1 MRTRIGSA
9 GIWGAMIAMF
19 IVELARGAIANDAEL
34 LRLGALPDNGQIHYE
49 YWRLITFGFLH
60 WDLRHLLLNTLL
72 LFLLGP
78 IVERRAGTV
87 ALLIIFLSASVASGA
102 GILIKHQIWPAEGV
116 SLGASGGMFGLLGA
130 GLVLA
135 FRRPSPSRLR
145 AVLMAAL
152 VLGLIYSF
160 LPGVSMIGHIV
171 GLLIGATAAFVIP
184 LKGGDDRALPL
195 FASRVE
201 K

>member
-9 GIWGAMIAMF
+9 GIWFTMIAMF
-19 IVELARGAIANDAEL
+19 LVELARGAVANDAGL
-34 LRLGALPDNGQIHYE
+34 LRLGALPDSGPIHHE

-78 IVERRAGTV
+78 IVERRAGTIG
-87 ALLIIFLSASVASGA
+87 LLIIFLSASVASGL
-102 GILIKHQIWPAEGV
+102 GILVKHQIWPAEGV

-130 GLVLA
+130 ALVLV
-135 FRRPSPSRLR
+135 FRWPSPSRLR
-145 AVLMAAL
+145 TMLTAAL

-171 GLLIGATAAFVIP
+171 GLIIGTTMGFVIP
-184 LKGGDDRALPL
+184 LKVPKPIVAAG
-195 FASRVE
+195 
-201 K
+201 

>member
-9 GIWGAMIAMF
+9 GIWFTLTAMF
-19 IVELARGAIANDAEL
+19 LVELARGAIANDAEL
-34 LRLGALPDNGQIHYE
+34 LRLGALPDSGQIHYQ

-102 GILIKHQIWPAEGV
+102 GILVKHQFWPAEGV

-135 FRRPSPSRLR
+135 FRRPSSSRLR
-145 AVLMAAL
+145 TMLMAAL

-171 GLLIGATAAFVIP
+171 GLIMGATMAFMIP
-184 LKGGDDRALPL
+184 LKEQAPTVAAD
-195 FASRVE
+195 
-201 K
+201 

>member
-9 GIWGAMIAMF
+9 GIWFTIIAMF
-19 IVELARGAIANDAEL
+19 LVELARGAVANNAEL
-34 LRLGALPDNGQIHYE
+34 LRLGALPDSGQIHHE
-49 YWRLITFGFLH
+49 YWRLITCGFLH

-87 ALLIIFLSASVASGA
+87 GLLIIFLSASVASGA

-130 GLVLA
+130 ALVLA

-145 AVLMAAL
+145 SVLVTAL
-152 VLGLIYSF
+152 LLGLIYSF

-171 GLLIGATAAFVIP
+171 GLIIGTTMGFVIP
-184 LKGGDDRALPL
+184 LKVPKPAVAAG
-195 FASRVE
+195 
-201 K
+201 

>member
-9 GIWGAMIAMF
+9 GILFTITAMF
-19 IVELARGAIANDAEL
+19 LVELARGAVANDGEL
-34 LRLGALPDNGQIHYE
+34 LRLGALPDSGQIHND

-60 WDLRHLLLNTLL
+60 WDLRHLLLNTAL

-78 IVERRAGTV
+78 IVERRARTGG
-87 ALLIIFLSASVASGA
+87 LLIIFLSASVASGI
-102 GILIKHQIWPAEGV
+102 GILVKHQIWPAEGV

-130 GLVLA
+130 ALVLV
-135 FRRPSPSRLR
+135 FRRRSGSRLR
-145 AVLMAAL
+145 TVLITAL

-171 GLLIGATAAFVIP
+171 GLILGTALALVIP
-184 LKGGDDRALPL
+184 LKVPKPTVAAG
-195 FASRVE
+195 
-201 K
+201 

>member
-1 MRTRIGSA
+1 MRTRIGSV
-9 GIWGAMIAMF
+9 GIWGALITAF
-19 IVELARGAIANDAEL
+19 LYELARGAVANNAGL
-34 LRLGALPDNGQIHYE
+34 LRLGALPDSGQIHHE

-87 ALLIIFLSASVASGA
+87 GLLIIFLSASVASGE
-102 GILIKHQIWPAEGV
+102 GILIKHQIWPTEGV

-130 GLVLA
+130 GLVLV
-135 FRRPSPSRLR
+135 FRRDSSSRLR
-145 AVLMAAL
+145 TVLVAAL

-160 LPGVSMIGHIV
+160 LPGVSMIGHIAGLVV
-171 GLLIGATAAFVIP
+171 GAIFALIVP
-184 LKGGDDRALPL
+184 LKELEPTV
-195 FASRVE
+195 VE
-201 K
+201 G

>member
-1 MRTRIGSA
+1 MRTRMGSA
-9 GIWGAMIAMF
+9 GIWFTLTAMF
-19 IVELARGAIANDAEL
+19 LVELARGAIANDAEL
-34 LRLGALPDNGQIHYE
+34 LRLGALPDSGQIHNE

-60 WDLRHLLLNTLL
+60 WDLRHLLLNTVL

-102 GILIKHQIWPAEGV
+102 GIIVKHQIWPADGV

-130 GLVLA
+130 GLVLV
-135 FRRPSPSRLR
+135 FRQPSPSRLR
-145 AVLMAAL
+145 TVLVAAL

-160 LPGVSMIGHIV
+160 LPGVSMIGHVV
-171 GLLIGATAAFVIP
+171 GLIIGTAMALVIP
-184 LKGGDDRALPL
+184 LKEPKPAVAAG
-195 FASRVE
+195 
-201 K
+201 

>member
-9 GIWGAMIAMF
+9 GIWGAMIAVF
-19 IVELARGAIANDAEL
+19 LVELARGAVANDAAL
-34 LRLGALPDNGQIHYE
+34 LGLGALPDSGQIHHE

-60 WDLRHLLLNTLL
+60 WNLRHLLLNTLL

-78 IVERRAGTV
+78 IVERRAGAV

-130 GLVLA
+130 ALVLV
-135 FRRPSPSRLR
+135 FRRPSPGRLR
-145 AVLMAAL
+145 TVLMAAL

-171 GLLIGATAAFVIP
+171 GLIIGTTMALVVP
-184 LKGGDDRALPL
+184 LKESEPADVA
-195 FASRVE
+195 A
-201 K
+201 

>member
-9 GIWGAMIAMF
+9 GIWGAMIAVF
-19 IVELARGAIANDAEL
+19 LVELARGAVANDAEL
-34 LRLGALPDNGQIHYE
+34 LRLGALPDSGQIHHE

-102 GILIKHQIWPAEGV
+102 GILIKHQIWPAGGV

-130 GLVLA
+130 ALVLV
-135 FRRPSPSRLR
+135 FRRPSPGRLR
-145 AVLMAAL
+145 TVLMAAL

-171 GLLIGATAAFVIP
+171 GLIIGTTMAFVVP
-184 LKGGDDRALPL
+184 LKESEPAVVDA
-195 FASRVE
+195 
-201 K
+201 

>member
-1 MRTRIGSA
+1 MRTRIGST
-9 GIWGAMIAMF
+9 GILGAMIAMF
-19 IVELARGAIANDAEL
+19 LVELARGAVANDAGL
-34 LRLGALPDNGQIHYE
+34 LRLGALPDSGPIHHE
-49 YWRLITFGFLH
+49 YWRLLTFGFLH

-78 IVERRAGTV
+78 IVERRAGTIG
-87 ALLIIFLSASVASGA
+87 LLIIFLSASVASGL
-102 GILIKHQIWPAEGV
+102 GILVKHQIWPAEGV

-130 GLVLA
+130 GLVFV

-145 AVLMAAL
+145 TVLMAAL

-171 GLLIGATAAFVIP
+171 GLIIGTTMGFVIP
-184 LKGGDDRALPL
+184 LKVPKPAVAAG
-195 FASRVE
+195 
-201 K
+201 

>member
-1 MRTRIGSA
+1 MRTRIGST

-19 IVELARGAIANDAEL
+19 LVELARGAVANDAGL
-34 LRLGALPDNGQIHYE
+34 LRLGALPDSGPIHHE

-78 IVERRAGTV
+78 IVERPAGTIG
-87 ALLIIFLSASVASGA
+87 LLIIFLSASVASGL
-102 GILIKHQIWPAEGV
+102 GILVKHQIWPAEGV

-130 GLVLA
+130 GLVLV

-145 AVLMAAL
+145 TMLISAL

-171 GLLIGATAAFVIP
+171 GLIIGTTMGFVIP
-184 LKGGDDRALPL
+184 LKVPKPTAAAG
-195 FASRVE
+195 
-201 K
+201 

>member
-19 IVELARGAIANDAEL
+19 LVELARGAVANDAAL
-34 LRLGALPDNGQIHYE
+34 LRLGALPDSGQIHNE
-49 YWRLITFGFLH
+49 YWRLITCAFLH

-87 ALLIIFLSASVASGA
+87 ALLIIFLIASVASGL

-130 GLVLA
+130 ALVLV
-135 FRRPSPSRLR
+135 FRRPSPGRLR
-145 AVLMAAL
+145 TVLLAAL

-160 LPGVSMIGHIV
+160 LPGVSMIGHII
-171 GLLIGATAAFVIP
+171 GLIIGTTIALVISLKEPKPAVTA
-184 LKGGDDRALPL
+184 G
-195 FASRVE
+195 
-201 K
+201 

>member
-1 MRTRIGSA
+1 MRTRVGSA
-9 GIWGAMIAMF
+9 GIWGAMIAVFM
-19 IVELARGAIANDAEL
+19 VELARDAVANDTEL
-34 LRLGALPDNGQIHYE
+34 LRLGALPDSGQIHHE
-49 YWRLITFGFLH
+49 YWRFITFGFLH

-78 IVERRAGTV
+78 IVERRAGPV
-87 ALLIIFLSASVASGA
+87 ALLIIFLSASVASGV

-135 FRRPSPSRLR
+135 FRRPSPSRFRTMLI
-145 AVLMAAL
+145 AAL

-171 GLLIGATAAFVIP
+171 GLLLGATMAFVIP
-184 LKGGDDRALPL
+184 LKEPEPAA
-195 FASRVE
+195 ASG
-201 K
+201 

>member
-1 MRTRIGSA
+1 MRARIGSA

-19 IVELARGAIANDAEL
+19 LVELARGAVANDAEL
-34 LRLGALPDNGQIHYE
+34 FRLGALPDSGQIRHE
-49 YWRLITFGFLH
+49 YWRLITCAFLH

-87 ALLIIFLSASVASGA
+87 WLLVIFLSASVASGA

-130 GLVLA
+130 ALVLV
-135 FRRPSPSRLR
+135 FRRGSSNRLR
-145 AVLMAAL
+145 TLLMAAL

-160 LPGVSMIGHIV
+160 LPGVSMIGHII
-171 GLLIGATAAFVIP
+171 GLIIGTTIALVIP
-184 LKGGDDRALPL
+184 LKEPKPAVAAG
-195 FASRVE
+195 
-201 K
+201 

>member
-9 GIWGAMIAMF
+9 GIWGVMIVMF
-19 IVELARGAIANDAEL
+19 LVELARGAVANDAGL
-34 LRLGALPDNGQIHYE
+34 LRLGALPDSGQIHHE

-78 IVERRAGTV
+78 IVERRAGAV

-102 GILIKHQIWPAEGV
+102 GIFLKHQIWPAEGV

-130 GLVLA
+130 ALMLV
-135 FRRPSPSRLR
+135 FRRPSPGRLR
-145 AVLMAAL
+145 TVLIIAL

-171 GLLIGATAAFVIP
+171 GLIIGAALALVISMREQEPVTAA
-184 LKGGDDRALPL
+184 G
-195 FASRVE
+195 
-201 K
+201 

>member
-9 GIWGAMIAMF
+9 GIWGAMIAVF
-19 IVELARGAIANDAEL
+19 LVELARGAVANDAEL
-34 LRLGALPDNGQIHYE
+34 LRLGALPDSGQIHHE

-78 IVERRAGTV
+78 IVERRAGAV

-102 GILIKHQIWPAEGV
+102 GILIKHQIWPAGGV

-130 GLVLA
+130 ALVLV
-135 FRRPSPSRLR
+135 FRRPSPGRLR
-145 AVLMAAL
+145 TVLMAAL

-171 GLLIGATAAFVIP
+171 GLIIGTTMAFVVP
-184 LKGGDDRALPL
+184 LKESEPAVVDA
-195 FASRVE
+195 
-201 K
+201 

>member
-19 IVELARGAIANDAEL
+19 LVELARGAVANNARL
-34 LRLGALPDNGQIHYE
+34 LGLGALPDSGQIRHE
-49 YWRLITFGFLH
+49 YWRLITCAFLH

-87 ALLIIFLSASVASGA
+87 ALLIIFLSASVASGL
-102 GILIKHQIWPAEGV
+102 GILVKHQIWPAEGV
-116 SLGASGGMFGLLGA
+116 SLGASGGMFGFLGA
-130 GLVLA
+130 ALVLV
-135 FRRPSPSRLR
+135 FRRDSSSRLR
-145 AVLMAAL
+145 TVLIAAP

-171 GLLIGATAAFVIP
+171 GLIIGATMGFVVP
-184 LKGGDDRALPL
+184 LKEPKPTVAAG
-195 FASRVE
+195 
-201 K
+201 

>member
-1 MRTRIGSA
+1 MRTRIGST

-19 IVELARGAIANDAEL
+19 LVELARGAVANDAGL
-34 LRLGALPDNGQIHYE
+34 LRLGALPDSGPIHHE
-49 YWRLITFGFLH
+49 YWRLLTFGFLH

-87 ALLIIFLSASVASGA
+87 GLLIIFLSASVASGA
-102 GILIKHQIWPAEGV
+102 GILVKHQIWPAEGV

-130 GLVLA
+130 GLVVA

-145 AVLMAAL
+145 TVLMATL
-152 VLGLIYSF
+152 VLGLVYSF

-171 GLLIGATAAFVIP
+171 GLIIGTTMGFVIP
-184 LKGGDDRALPL
+184 LKVPTPAVAAG
-195 FASRVE
+195 
-201 K
+201 

>member
-1 MRTRIGSA
+1 MRTRIGSI

-19 IVELARGAIANDAEL
+19 LVELARGAVANDAGL
-34 LRLGALPDNGQIHYE
+34 LRLGALPDTGPIHHE
-49 YWRLITFGFLH
+49 YWRLITCGFLH

-78 IVERRAGTV
+78 IVERRAGTIG
-87 ALLIIFLSASVASGA
+87 LLIIFLSASVASGL
-102 GILIKHQIWPAEGV
+102 GILVKHQIWPAEGV

-130 GLVLA
+130 GLVLVFA
-135 FRRPSPSRLR
+135 RPSPSRLR
-145 AVLMAAL
+145 TVLMAVL

-171 GLLIGATAAFVIP
+171 GLIIGVTITLVIP
-184 LKGGDDRALPL
+184 LKVSKPTVAAD
-195 FASRVE
+195 
-201 K
+201 

>member
-19 IVELARGAIANDAEL
+19 LVELARGAIANDAEL
-34 LRLGALPDNGQIHYE
+34 LRLGALPDNRQIHHE

-78 IVERRAGTV
+78 IVERRAGTM

-102 GILIKHQIWPAEGV
+102 GILIKHQIWPTEGV
-116 SLGASGGMFGLLGA
+116 SLGASGGMFGLLGTA
-130 GLVLA
+130 LVLV
-135 FRRPSPSRLR
+135 FRRPSPGRLR
-145 AVLMAAL
+145 TVLMAAL

-160 LPGVSMIGHIV
+160 LPGVSMIGHVV
-171 GLLIGATAAFVIP
+171 GLIIGTTLTLAVP
-184 LKGGDDRALPL
+184 LKESEPTVVDA
-195 FASRVE
+195 
-201 K
+201 

>member
-19 IVELARGAIANDAEL
+19 MVELARGAIANDAEL
-34 LRLGALPDNGQIHYE
+34 LRLGALPDSAQIHHE
-49 YWRLITFGFLH
+49 YWRLVTFGFLH

-87 ALLIIFLSASVASGA
+87 GLLIIFLSASVASGA

-130 GLVLA
+130 ALVLA
-135 FRRPSPSRLR
+135 FRRPSPTRLR
-145 AVLMAAL
+145 IVLVAAL
-152 VLGLIYSF
+152 ALGLIYSF
-160 LPGVSMIGHIV
+160 LPGVSMIGHLV
-171 GLLIGATAAFVIP
+171 GLLIGATIAFVIP
-184 LKGGDDRALPL
+184 LKEPEPTTVDR
-195 FASRVE
+195 
-201 K
+201 